1 MKLNDRLKIII
12 AAFLMATLFGFSFL
26 ASKIGL
32 NILQGNPIDLIAYRF
47 LFAAIILYG
56 LKQFKVIKI
65 DLRGKDLRPV
75 LFMSMFYPVLSF
87 TFEITGINMTS
98 SAESGIIISF
108 YPILTTILG
117 ILVLKEY
124 PQKNKF
130 FFIFL
135 SMFGVFFINIM
146 QKEAEYSITGYIIL
160 MFSVLFTSIQAVL
173 TRRASLKFKPQEIT
187 YIMIITGAIVFN
199 AVSLMTHVT
208 NNSLNRYFTSLLNIE
223 LLGAITYLAVGS
235 SIIGFFS
242 LNYLYSK
249 LEVSRISV
257 LANIATII
265 SIFAGVM
272 VLNEVLNWYHYFG
285 AAMILLGA
293 YGANY
298 SPDRSTKIVR
308 QV

>member
-1 MKLNDRLKIII
+1 MKMNDRAKIVI

-32 NILQGNPIDLIAYRF
+32 NTLKENPIDLIAYRF

-56 LKQFKVIKI
+56 LKSFGVIKI
-65 DLRGKDLRPV
+65 DLRGKDLKPI

-117 ILVLKEY
+117 MIVLKEF

-135 SMFGVFFINIM
+135 SMFGVFFINVM
-146 QKEAEYSITGYIIL
+146 QKEADYSIAGYIIL

-173 TRRASLKFKPQEIT
+173 TRRASLRFKPQEIT

-199 AVSLMTHVT
+199 TVSLITHLT
-208 NNSLNRYFTSLLNIE
+208 NNSLNNYFTALINIE
-223 LLGAITYLAVGS
+223 LLAAISYLAIGS

-265 SIFAGVM
+265 SIFAGVLI
-272 VLNEVLNWYHYFG
+272 LNEVLHWYHYIG

-298 SPDRSTKIVR
+298 SPNQATKIIK

>member
-1 MKLNDRLKIII
+1 MKMNDRAKIII

-32 NILQGNPIDLIAYRF
+32 NTLKENPIDLIAYRF

-56 LKQFKVIKI
+56 LKSFGVIKI
-65 DLRGKDLRPV
+65 DLRGKDLKPI

-117 ILVLKEY
+117 MIVLKEF

-135 SMFGVFFINIM
+135 SMFGVFFINVM
-146 QKEAEYSITGYIIL
+146 QKEADYSIAGYIIL

-173 TRRASLKFKPQEIT
+173 TRRASLRFKPQEIT

-199 AVSLMTHVT
+199 TVSLITHLA
-208 NNSLNRYFTSLLNIE
+208 NNSLNNYFTALINIE
-223 LLGAITYLAVGS
+223 LLAAISYLAIGS

-265 SIFAGVM
+265 SIFAGVLI
-272 VLNEVLNWYHYFG
+272 LNEVLHWYHYIG

-298 SPDRSTKIVR
+298 SPNQATKIIR